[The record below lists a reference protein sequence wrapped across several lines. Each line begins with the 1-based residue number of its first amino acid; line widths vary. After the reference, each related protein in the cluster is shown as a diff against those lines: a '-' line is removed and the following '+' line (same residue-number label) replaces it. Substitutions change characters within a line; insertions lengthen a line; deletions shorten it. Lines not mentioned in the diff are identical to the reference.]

1 MPTISKIFFYS
12 PAAANDGRRVE
23 PFGLVYPVTAAG
35 LHQESRI
42 FSHSLQLMGA
52 TGRGPLAHSQQ
63 QMPAGTSFNQRPIC
77 LCHYLRAV
85 DLLRPAVHRDE
96 GYTWLRELQT
106 LVRML
111 TGVTV
116 RELKSDAFK
125 KSANN

>member
-1 MPTISKIFFYS
+1 
-12 PAAANDGRRVE
+12 
-23 PFGLVYPVTAAG
+23 
-35 LHQESRI
+35 
-42 FSHSLQLMGA
+42 
-52 TGRGPLAHSQQ
+52 
-63 QMPAGTSFNQRPIC
+63 MPAGTSFNQRPIC

-125 KSANN
+125 KSANNSMPIKQKGQVPEELESIHAHTETIL